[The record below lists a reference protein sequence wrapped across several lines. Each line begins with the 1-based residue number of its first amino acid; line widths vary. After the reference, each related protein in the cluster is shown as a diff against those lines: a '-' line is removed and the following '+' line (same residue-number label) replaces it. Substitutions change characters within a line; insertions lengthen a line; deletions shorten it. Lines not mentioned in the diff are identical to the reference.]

1 MNERDSKQLVI
12 DTDVAR
18 SAGGESATHPR
29 AIKCRDFLSDVK
41 QQNHKIVMTRQ
52 INDEWKRNQSR
63 FARRWRLSMDARKK
77 IVRINLSEDEQLRD
91 KITTTTH
98 DENEIETMEKD
109 IHLLEAALETDKT
122 VISLDQ
128 TVRTLF
134 AQASQQVGEIRE
146 IIWVNPDRT
155 EEEQP
160 IAWLKNGAP
169 PEAHRQLAAYPIE

>member
-12 DTDVAR
+12 DTDVSR

-29 AIKCRDFLSDVK
+29 AIKCRDFLSAVK

-77 IVRINLSEDEQLRD
+77 VVRINPSENEQLQN

-98 DENEIETMEKD
+98 DENEIEVMQKD
-109 IHLLEAALETDKT
+109 FHLLEAALKTDKT

-134 AQASQQVGEIRE
+134 AQASQQVGEIRD
-146 IIWVNPDRT
+146 IIWVNPERT

-160 IAWLKNGAP
+160 ITWLQSGAP
-169 PEAHRQLAAYPIE
+169 SEPHRQLSAYPIE